1 MTAVIRGVKR
11 QVMESVRE
19 RMVLGA
25 AQLLSRAGLAEASFR
40 NVVSHTGT
48 PRGSI
53 YHHFPGGKDEL
64 VGEAMRL
71 IGGRL
76 LRALRRTPV
85 HAPDDVVIAFAGLFR
100 RLLVES
106 SAEAGCAVAAV
117 VSSAPSGTGPSAA
130 AAEVFRSWRRE
141 LEDLFAAAGVDA
153 ARSASLAVATVAT
166 VEGALVLARAD
177 GDVATFDTAVEE
189 LVRLVT
195 P

>member
-1 MTAVIRGVKR
+1 
-11 QVMESVRE
+11 
-19 RMVLGA
+19 
-25 AQLLSRAGLAEASFR
+25 
-40 NVVSHTGT
+40 
-48 PRGSI
+48 
-53 YHHFPGGKDEL
+53 
-64 VGEAMRL
+64 
-71 IGGRL
+71 
-76 LRALRRTPV
+76 
-85 HAPDDVVIAFAGLFR
+85 
-100 RLLVES
+100 
-106 SAEAGCAVAAV
+106 
-117 VSSAPSGTGPSAA
+117 VSSAPSGTVPSAA